1 MNNEKLIISGN
12 RLELTPAIKSMVVEK
27 TERLF
32 RHDDRIIRIRVE
44 LEHETDNTSHGA
56 FLARGQIEANG
67 PTMTITAKTED
78 LYKSIDQMVEKLDR
92 KLRRRHRLQ
101 KVKRNNPRDIDIP
114 ADLPK
119 VVNM

>member
-1 MNNEKLIISGN
+1 MNNEKLIISGH

-44 LEHETDNTSHGA
+44 LEHEPDNTTHGS
-56 FLARGQIEANG
+56 FLARGQIEING
-67 PTMTITAKTED
+67 PTMTVSAKTED

-92 KLRRRHRLQ
+92 KLRRRRRME
-101 KVKRNNPRDIDIP
+101 KTKRNNPREVEIP
-114 ADLPK
+114 AELPK